1 MDYTVPIEIIPIEDD
16 GFHILISGMINKK
29 EARLLVD
36 TGASRSVFDSTRI
49 MSFPGISDDTVEEY
63 DKRST
68 GLGTNTMRSQTIVLS
83 SLDLGG
89 LELLN
94 YSAVIIDMVH
104 INESYNMI
112 DVQPIDGVIG
122 SELLERF
129 KAVIDYGERVL
140 KLVD

>member
-1 MDYTVPIEIIPIEDD
+1 
-16 GFHILISGMINKK
+16 
-29 EARLLVD
+29 LLVD